1 MQLFHFKKIY
11 EEPKAKL
18 PQGPMSS
25 TEASA
30 RKEKFCKYGA

>member
-11 EEPKAKL
+11 EEAKAKL
-18 PQGPMSS
+18 PQGSMSS

-30 RKEKFCKYGA
+30 RKEKF